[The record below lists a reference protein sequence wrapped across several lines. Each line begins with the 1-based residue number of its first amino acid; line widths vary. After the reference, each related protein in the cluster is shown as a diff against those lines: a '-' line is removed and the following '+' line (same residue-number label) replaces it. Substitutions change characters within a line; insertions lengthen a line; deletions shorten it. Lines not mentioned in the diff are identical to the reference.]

1 MTVVPCPQC
10 GGDVAI
16 PEDVLVNGALTCSWC
31 GTELIVRVRIV
42 CPDPGGPPR

>member
-10 GGDVAI
+10 GGDVPI
-16 PEDVLVNGALTCSWC
+16 PEETLVNGVLTCSWC

-42 CPDPGGPPR
+42 LPEQ